1 MIINIGRTPDVELY
15 VNDEKLE
22 YAISPTEKL
31 SQLITIQYTKT
42 K

>member
-1 MIINIGRTPDVELY
+1 MLKLY

-22 YAISPTEKL
+22 YAISPTEVL

-42 K
+42 E